1 MFIGLLKRPIHIT
14 KNKKL
19 NERTE
24 KKKFLETK
32 MNLKTKSTIWFVP
45 KYPGERLSIA
55 CIIALEETDEISSE
69 LDDESR
75 VSDTVFEYM
84 HNGDLEE

>member
-1 MFIGLLKRPIHIT
+1 MFISLLKRPIHIT

-19 NERTE
+19 NEHTE
-24 KKKFLETK
+24 KKKINETK
-32 MNLKTKSTIWFVP
+32 RNLKTKSTIWFVP